1 VKTYPPQ
8 RDINENR
15 YIRLP
20 HTAIVHRRPVW
31 ELYAAC
37 RGAGPEMFH
46 DAKRTAD
53 CLAVCHRCPVI
64 EECRSMADDVEKYEQ
79 DLHCVVGIYGGET
92 PKQRIE
98 RRRNVNQTG

>member
-64 EECRSMADDVEKYEQ
+64 EERRSMADDVEKYEQ